1 MVNGQKDYLC
11 EVQEFFM
18 KQKNTETEK
27 LTETILEGIQNLKGK
42 NITLIDL
49 ESIHHT
55 ECSYFIICHGTS
67 STHVDSI
74 AHSVE
79 STVKEKL
86 GQDVWHRD
94 GYRNALWILLD
105 YGDVMVHVFQ
115 KEAREFY
122 NLEGLWADA
131 KKTILEE
138 EAE

>member
-11 EVQEFFM
+11 EEQLIYM
-18 KQKNTETEK
+18 KQKKKETEK
-27 LTETILEGIQNLKGK
+27 LTEAILEGIQRLKAK
-42 NITLIDL
+42 DITLIDL

-55 ECSYFIICHGTS
+55 ECSTFVICHGTS
-67 STHVDSI
+67 STHVSSI
-74 AHSVE
+74 AQSVE
-79 STVKEKL
+79 ETVKETL
-86 GQDVWHRD
+86 ETDVWHRD

-131 KKTILEE
+131 KTKKIE
-138 EAE
+138 EAD